1 MKKVIYLLAIPTLS
15 IALIIV
21 SAEMYLSNIGLG
33 DPIVYDRNYVYGYAP
48 KSNQKRERLNKAI
61 VSINDVGL
69 RSNENWLG
77 KKDYRKIIF
86 YGDSV
91 TYGGSYIDDKET
103 FVYLSCNKLKN
114 LKILCGNAGVN
125 SYGIHNIIYRSKYD
139 LRLKDI
145 YLKVFIIVPD
155 DFYRGLQ
162 NSRTAH
168 FYLNEKQFFLPA
180 IHEAINFIA
189 TKYDI
194 NNYISK
200 IDDTKIDDNQIDLIN
215 ESIKLI
221 KAEFS
226 KLDEMKQKY
235 LAFYIHPKK
244 KDELSEYIF
253 NNLKNEISIIDTRL
267 TLKGEHYHDS
277 IHLNKIGHK
286 IISNQIYQNLNN
298 FFKRN

>member
-15 IALIIV
+15 IALIIF

-139 LRLKDI
+139 NRLKDI
-145 YLKVFIIVPD
+145 YLKIFIIVPD

-180 IHEAINFIA
+180 IHEAINFVA

-221 KAEFS
+221 KTEFS
-226 KLDEMKQKY
+226 ILDERKQKY

-253 NNLKNEISIIDTRL
+253 DNLKNEINIIDTRPI
-267 TLKGEHYHDS
+267 LKREHYHDS

-286 IISNQIYQNLNN
+286 IISNQIYENLSN
-298 FFKRN
+298 FFKKN

>member
-15 IALIIV
+15 IALIIF

-139 LRLKDI
+139 NRLKDI
-145 YLKVFIIVPD
+145 YLKIFIIVPD

-180 IHEAINFIA
+180 IHEAINFVA

-221 KAEFS
+221 KTEFS
-226 KLDEMKQKY
+226 ILDERKQKY

-253 NNLKNEISIIDTRL
+253 DNLKNEINIIDTRPI
-267 TLKGEHYHDS
+267 LKREHYHDS

-286 IISNQIYQNLNN
+286 IISNQIYENLSN

>member
-21 SAEMYLSNIGLG
+21 LAEMYLSNIGLG

-168 FYLNEKQFFLPA
+168 FYLNEKQFLPA

-221 KAEFS
+221 KPNFQNW
-226 KLDEMKQKY
+226 MK
-235 LAFYIHPKK
+235 
-244 KDELSEYIF
+244 
-253 NNLKNEISIIDTRL
+253 
-267 TLKGEHYHDS
+267 
-277 IHLNKIGHK
+277 
-286 IISNQIYQNLNN
+286 
-298 FFKRN
+298 

>member
-1 MKKVIYLLAIPTLS
+1 MKKVIYLLVIPTLS

-139 LRLKDI
+139 HRLKDI

-226 KLDEMKQKY
+226 KLDERKQKY

-253 NNLKNEISIIDTRL
+253 DNLKNEISIIDTKL
-267 TLKGEHYHDS
+267 ILKGEHYHDS

-286 IISNQIYQNLNN
+286 IISNQIYENLNN

>member
-91 TYGGSYIDDKET
+91 TYGGSYIDDKDT
-103 FVYLSCNKLKN
+103 FVYLSCDKLKN

-139 LRLKDI
+139 HRLKDI

-162 NSRTAH
+162 NSRAAH

-221 KAEFS
+221 KGEFS
-226 KLDEMKQKY
+226 KLDERKQKY

-253 NNLKNEISIIDTRL
+253 DNLKNEISIIDTRL
-267 TLKGEHYHDS
+267 ILKREHYHDS
-277 IHLNKIGHK
+277 IHLNKVGHK
-286 IISNQIYQNLNN
+286 IISNQIYENLNN